1 MIENKNWKYHL
12 KFNKKVL
19 ADGFNN
25 SREGALCTVLP
36 ALERCINDPH
46 LERLNFRVFMT
57 KRERNKQLK
66 ERSKIINA
74 KLDELKR
81 RRDEH
86 LEERL
91 RSEEEGNLV

>member
-12 KFNKKVL
+12 KFNTKVL
-19 ADGFNN
+19 AEGFNN

-36 ALERCINDPH
+36 TLEKCINDPH
-46 LERLNFRVFMT
+46 LERLNFRIFMT

-66 ERSKIINA
+66 ERSKIIND
-74 KLDELKR
+74 KLNELKR
-81 RRDEH
+81 KRDEY

-91 RSEEEGNLV
+91 RVEEE